1 MVVLHT
7 LQKKPAS
14 PNCHSLDGLGKGCFL
29 RCSISASTVMM
40 GMPCFSLN
48 SKLSLRRYIVPSSC
62 INSPITPTGRQPAIR
77 QRSYDDSVWPGRSR
91 TPPGLE
97 QSGNIW
103 PGFEKASA
111 LLEASQNALAVTALS
126 AADTPVDV
134 PGIKSVET

>member
-1 MVVLHT
+1 MIVLRI
-7 LQKKPAS
+7 LQKKLPS
-14 PNCHSLDGLGKGCFL
+14 PNCHSLDGLGKGGFL

-48 SKLSLRRYIVPSSC
+48 SKESLLRYIVPSSC

-77 QRSYDDSVWPGRSR
+77 QRSYDDSVWPGLSR

-103 PGFEKASA
+103 PGLEKASA
-111 LLEASQNALAVTALS
+111 LLEVSQNALAVTARS
-126 AADTPVDV
+126 AAETPVEV
-134 PGIKSVET
+134 PGMKSVET